1 MYKRLLKDQVE
12 QKFFLGK
19 VIIVTGA
26 RQVGKTTL
34 SGEILESYPKEQ
46 IRFFNCDNPTDR
58 ELLGNKDLEFLKQLI
73 GNARIVVID
82 EGQKVENIGQTL
94 KLVVD
99 CYKEEKQILVTGSSS
114 INLLSN
120 TQEALTGRKYVFT
133 LYPLSLEEIYPDK
146 NQLTIFKELE
156 SLLIFGAYPDI
167 IKQKSFDEK
176 IGLLQELRA
185 SYLYKDIL
193 EFQQIK
199 DSDTLTKLLKA
210 LALQIGSEVSYNELS
225 NLVGIDKKTV
235 ENYIDLLEKSY
246 VVFRLSPYTKNKRRE
261 ISKLRKIYF
270 YDLGIRNAIINN
282 FNFLANRNDAGALW
296 ENFMII
302 ERLKYRTY
310 HNVHANQYFWRT
322 YDGSEVD
329 LVEEREGKLFGYEFK
344 WGTQRKT
351 RVPKKWLEYLESSFE
366 RITAKDLAKL
376 VLSEV
381 KD

>member
-1 MYKRLLKDQVE
+1 MYKRLLKDPIE

-34 SGEILESYPKEQ
+34 SGGILENYPKEQ

-94 KLVVD
+94 KLIVD
-99 CYKEEKQILVTGSSS
+99 YYKEKKQIIVTGSSS

-156 SLLIFGAYPDI
+156 SLLVFGTYPDI
-167 IKQKSFDEK
+167 VKQKSFDEK
-176 IGLLQELRA
+176 TRLLQELRA

-193 EFQQIK
+193 EFQQVK

-225 NLVGIDKKTV
+225 SLVGIDKRTIEHYV
-235 ENYIDLLEKSY
+235 DLLEKSY

-282 FNFLANRNDAGALW
+282 FNFLANRNDTGALW

-302 ERLKYRTY
+302 ERLKYRMY
-310 HNVHANQYFWRT
+310 HNMYANQYFWRT

-351 RVPKKWLEYLESSFE
+351 RSPEKWLEYPESSFE
-366 RITAKDLAKL
+366 QITVKDLAKL
-376 VLSEV
+376 VL
-381 KD
+381 